1 MPKQKYKLDEFDRNL
16 LREARHRIERVRN
29 YNDGAPNSRSVVSRL
44 ETLMYKIDDLLE
56 DTDA

>member
-1 MPKQKYKLDEFDRNL
+1 MPKHKYKLDEFDRNL
-16 LREARHRIERVRN
+16 LREARHCIDRVRN
-29 YNDGAPNSRSVVSRL
+29 YNYGAPNSRSVVYRL